1 MFLSYW
7 KTRLQEASKVR
18 LFNICYFAGIYCL
31 QRRLNKEDIKWTAAL
46 LSWHTT
52 AIGCSYGLQHLL
64 RRWHTHTLTNNLK
77 HTNEPGTSIVKK
89 GTLIYSF
96 DNIVF
101 FMCRLDY
108 WFLGCVS
115 LQGWVP
121 ARQKSTSSPALRR
134 AALSRLGLCYSH
146 LTSTVVFLL
155 CYLKMRFGDQK
166 YFFQTFKEEFS
177 PASENNFQKRC
188 LEIYKVV
195 FEGPPYT

>member
-1 MFLSYW
+1 MDSSAAIMTYNCNRLLLWTPTSIENERH
-7 KTRLQEASKVR
+7 TRIV
-18 LFNICYFAGIYCL
+18 
-31 QRRLNKEDIKWTAAL
+31 
-46 LSWHTT
+46 
-52 AIGCSYGLQHLL
+52 
-64 RRWHTHTLTNNLK
+64 TNNLK

-134 AALSRLGLCYSH
+134 AALSRLGLCYS
-146 LTSTVVFLL
+146 VLL
-155 CYLKMRFGDQK
+155 QKRFVK
-166 YFFQTFKEEFS
+166 
-177 PASENNFQKRC
+177 KRC

>member
-1 MFLSYW
+1 MDSSAAIMTYNCNRLLLWTPTSIEKERHTHSYEQ
-7 KTRLQEASKVR
+7 TQTH
-18 LFNICYFAGIYCL
+18 
-31 QRRLNKEDIKWTAAL
+31 KWTRYL
-46 LSWHTT
+46 NRKER
-52 AIGCSYGLQHLL
+52 YF
-64 RRWHTHTLTNNLK
+64 
-77 HTNEPGTSIVKK
+77 E
-89 GTLIYSF
+89 IYLF

-155 CYLKMRFGDQK
+155 CYLKMTFGDQK

-177 PASENNFQKRC
+177 PASKKIFFKKGVLKSTR
-188 LEIYKVV
+188 
-195 FEGPPYT
+195 